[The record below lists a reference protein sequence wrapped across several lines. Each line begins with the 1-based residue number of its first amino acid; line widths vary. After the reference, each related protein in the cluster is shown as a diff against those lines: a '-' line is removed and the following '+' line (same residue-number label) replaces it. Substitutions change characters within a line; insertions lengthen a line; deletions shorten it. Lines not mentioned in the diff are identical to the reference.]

1 MKDRFDLEQEIIR
14 TSEYASQIRDLIE
27 FMVENSFDENSFDE
41 DKILNVLIGI
51 AEMIDIHTDKMYNVM
66 CEALEL
72 NTASTKSCVKNC

>member
-14 TSEYASQIRDLIE
+14 TSEYANQIRDLME
-27 FMVENSFDENSFDE
+27 FMVENEFDE
-41 DKILNVLIGI
+41 DKTLNALIGI

-72 NTASTKSCVKNC
+72 DTLSKKR